1 MNFPELFRY
10 VIVGAVSFLFDFGIL
25 MFFYNV
31 MGLYIPYG
39 LYIATVLGF
48 VGGLALNTYLSVKF
62 VFIDN
67 SQAKNNSFKWHDGAS
82 VFLIGIIGLLLTEI
96 GMFVGV
102 EILNIYYVLTKIIV
116 TAIVFLWN
124 YWARRRFVFY
134 RSVLIK

>member
-10 VIVGAVSFLFDFGIL
+10 AIVGAVSFLFDFVIL
-25 MFFYNV
+25 ISFYNV
-31 MGLYIPYG
+31 IGLYIPYG

-48 VGGLALNTYLSVKF
+48 VGGIVLNTYLSVKF
-62 VFIDN
+62 VFVDS
-67 SQAKNNSFKWHDGAS
+67 SQVKSHGFKWHNGATI
-82 VFLIGIIGLLLTEI
+82 FLIGIIGLLLTEI

-134 RSVLIK
+134 RSVLG